1 MFSAFFRS
9 HSVNHSALITV
20 SGTISASLFES
31 LKLCTNACLRATTA
45 NSGKINRILK
55 AVFLMRCYELHGL
68 SPCYEVNHKVFAESC
83 NRK

>member
-1 MFSAFFRS
+1 MLCAILGS
-9 HSVNHSALITV
+9 HSINHSALIAECCA
-20 SGTISASLFES
+20 ISASLFKS
-31 LKLCTNACLRATTA
+31 FKFHARARLRSHAA